1 MDSQQNIKNKP
12 FIYDYVYFF
21 NYILA
26 PGNGAFYV
34 IILLNSLN

>member
-12 FIYDYVYFF
+12 FIYDYVYFL

-26 PGNGAFYV
+26 VLGSFVAAPTQTLCGV
-34 IILLNSLN
+34 